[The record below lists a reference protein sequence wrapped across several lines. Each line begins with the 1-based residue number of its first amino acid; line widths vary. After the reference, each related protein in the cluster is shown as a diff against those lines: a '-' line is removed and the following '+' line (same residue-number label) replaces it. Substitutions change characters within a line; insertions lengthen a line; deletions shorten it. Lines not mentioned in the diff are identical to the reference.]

1 MRTKVRKWLWAWQFD
16 EEEAWLNEMA
26 QKGKALVGYRLG
38 TYEFE
43 DCEPGEYTVR
53 LEMLEEWPTSEKS
66 QDYIRFV
73 EDTGAEMVGRIM
85 KWVYFRKKTE
95 DGPFELHGNYAARI
109 KHLRSIIT
117 LLVPL
122 MIFNTFIGFYNLFI
136 GITFPSV
143 MNIICG
149 IVNCAVSVLLA
160 GGLRKLNEK
169 KKQMEK
175 DAQLFE

>member
-1 MRTKVRKWLWAWQFD
+1 
-16 EEEAWLNEMA
+16 MA
-26 QKGKALVGYRLG
+26 ANGWVLADVGFCRY
-38 TYEFE
+38 TFE
-43 DCEPGEYTVR
+43 RCEPGEYTVR
-53 LEMLEEWPTSEKS
+53 LEMLEEWPTTAKS

-143 MNIICG
+143 INIICG

>member
-1 MRTKVRKWLWAWQFD
+1 MRTIVRKWMWAWQFD

-26 QKGKALVGYRLG
+26 QKGKVLVGYRLG
-38 TYEFE
+38 AYEFE
-43 DCEPGEYTVR
+43 DCEPGEYTIR
-53 LEMLEEWPTSEKS
+53 LEMLEKWPGNPES
-66 QDYIRFV
+66 QEYIRFV
-73 EDTGAEMVGRIM
+73 EETGAEMVSKIM

-117 LLVPL
+117 LLLPL
-122 MIFNTFIGFYNLFI
+122 GIFNTFIGFYNLFI
-136 GITFPSV
+136 GIAFPSAI
-143 MNIICG
+143 NILCG
-149 IVNCAVSVLLA
+149 LVNLAVSVLLC
-160 GGLRKLNEK
+160 GGLRKLNNK

>member
-26 QKGKALVGYRLG
+26 QKGKVLVGYRLA

-73 EDTGAEMVGRIM
+73 EDTGAEMVGKIM

-117 LLVPL
+117 LLLPL
-122 MIFNTFIGFYNLFI
+122 LIFNTLIGFYNLFI

-143 MNIICG
+143 LNIICG
-149 IVNCAVSVLLA
+149 IVNLAVSVLLG

-169 KKQMEK
+169 KKLMEK